1 MDFRKEISEP
11 LIRGEVQTVTEA
23 VRQACHQ
30 GENPNVILEQGLMSG
45 MMVVGQ
51 RFKKNEMFIP
61 EVLASAKAMNEGLT
75 ILKPL
80 LVGIGSK
87 PVGKVVIGTVK
98 GDLHDLGK
106 NIVGMMLEANRL
118 EVIDLG
124 VDVPIEKFVEAVQQ
138 EKPDIM
144 GMSALLSTTMPR
156 FGETIQAVR
165 KAKLN
170 VKIIIGGA
178 QVNSA
183 YAEECGA
190 DGYAPNAIEAVDL
203 VKKLIEFEGREV
215 KK

>member
-1 MDFRKEISEP
+1 MDFRKEILEL
-11 LIRGEVQTVTEA
+11 LILGEAQTVAEA
-23 VRQACHQ
+23 VRQACRQ
-30 GENPNVILEQGLMSG
+30 GEDPKVILEQALMSG
-45 MMVVGQ
+45 MTVVGQ
-51 RFKKNEMFIP
+51 RFRKNEMFIP

-80 LVGIGSK
+80 LVGIGLK
-87 PVGKVVIGTVK
+87 AVGTVVIGTVK
-98 GDLHDLGK
+98 GDLHDIGK
-106 NIVGMMLEANRL
+106 NIVGMMLEANRF

-124 VDVPIEKFVEAVQQ
+124 IDVPIEKFVEAVQKK
-138 EKPDIM
+138 KPDIL

-178 QVNSA
+178 QVNLA

-203 VKKLIEFEGREV
+203 VKKLMDLKGER
-215 KK
+215 